1 MADRELRKMS
11 RAELIEIIYALQ
23 QNEKTLRAEKENLQ
37 VRLEDRLVRMESAG
51 SIAEATLSLN
61 HIFEDAQKAADQYLA
76 SVKENC
82 GKKLD
87 SVNTVETKE
96 MISAAQTQ
104 AEEMMSNAQTK
115 SKEILFSAQTQAE
128 GMISNAQT
136 QSEGILSSA
145 QTQSEEILYSAQTQ
159 AEKIISEA
167 KAQSEEILSNAQA
180 QSEEI
185 LSVAHTQAQEDL
197 AHAEEAWQKLERK
210 SEAFKNQRRQ
220 FLEEATA
227 FLHQHPEL
235 AERMEAESKKGE
247 TK

>member
-51 SIAEATLSLN
+51 SIAEAALSLN
-61 HIFEDAQKAADQYLA
+61 HIFEDAQKAAEQYLA

-82 GKKLD
+82 GKTLD
-87 SVNTVETKE
+87 SVNTAETKE

-104 AEEMMSNAQTK
+104 AEE
-115 SKEILFSAQTQAE
+115 
-128 GMISNAQT
+128 MISNAQT

-145 QTQSEEILYSAQTQ
+145 QTQSQEILFSARAQ

-167 KAQSEEILSNAQA
+167 EAQSREILSNAQT

-185 LSVAHTQAQEDL
+185 ISAARVQAQEDL
-197 AHAEEAWQKLERK
+197 DHAEEAWQKLERK

-235 AERMEAESKKGE
+235 AEQMEAESKKGE